1 TATQTS
7 VDTAWSSCWLGN
19 CVGVFVIL
27 LFEKLRYGRYSDS
40 KYGFPVNAKFAWF
53 VQEMPSFFVPLCLLV
68 WASPAKTS
76 LLPNQLLIAMYIFH
90 YAQRSG
96 RGDKHQMRQ
105 STAETDFTFNLS
117 DAVI

>member
-1 TATQTS
+1 YNIITGIELYILDCMAYCMIFM
-7 VDTAWSSCWLGN
+7 A
-19 CVGVFVIL
+19 VGVFVIL

-90 YAQRSG
+90 YAQRPGLCSVPDRMMQHRLRHVLCIIG
-96 RGDKHQMRQ
+96 
-105 STAETDFTFNLS
+105 
-117 DAVI
+117 